1 MAEEQSLKSSGR
13 VTCQGQQMYYELVLA
28 AGQHLLRFYDAL
40 GKLRLVRP
48 IRLPAQAL

>member
-13 VTCQGQQMYYELVLA
+13 VTCQGQQMYYELLLT
-28 AGQHLLRFYDAL
+28 AGRYLLRFYDVL

-48 IRLPAQAL
+48 IALPLQSV